1 MKLTRTFLFC
11 LLSVGTRVSESFQ
24 SATTPPRVRNK
35 HHHAALAE
43 RPEPA
48 VSQETVFFTSS
59 SVDMNQ
65 YNLPLEQISEQWS
78 AQVQARN
85 DFLDEGVYLGAR
97 NAKEFFADTV
107 KLEIPRVPGQGL
119 GMELLELAGGRGDGV
134 GITVISGLLE
144 GGCAENSGVMVGD
157 SIVKVAVRKQSRI
170 SEDSLEEFEEI
181 ISVSTECMDYDN
193 TVAAI
198 GSLPPCES
206 NDEMFILT
214 VKRLRRKPKVK
225 LLLQY
230 PPEQGEE
237 NITLELFSGENLRR
251 AMLVRGVKL
260 NDPLS
265 RRFDNGGSGDCGA
278 EGTCATCAVSVIDG
292 LDLLSP
298 AGVSESQILKKNP
311 RWRLA
316 CKAIVG
322 YGMKEG
328 ELKVRVNP
336 RQW

>member
-1 MKLTRTFLFC
+1 MWDNVIRDVIAKRFSGSGFPWIQNYGSRNRYARLTEGDIL
-11 LLSVGTRVSESFQ
+11 
-24 SATTPPRVRNK
+24 NK
-35 HHHAALAE
+35 
-43 RPEPA
+43 
-48 VSQETVFFTSS
+48 
-59 SVDMNQ
+59 

-78 AQVQARN
+78 AQVQART

-107 KLEIPRVPGQGL
+107 KFEIPRVPGQGL
-119 GMELLELAGGRGDGV
+119 GIELLELAGGRGDGV
-134 GITVISGLLE
+134 GITVISGLVE
-144 GGCAENSGVMVGD
+144 GGCAETSGVLVGD

-170 SEDSLEEFEEI
+170 SEDSLEEFEET

-206 NDEMFILT
+206 NDEMYILT

-237 NITLELFSGENLRR
+237 DITLELFSGENLRR

-292 LDLLSP
+292 LDLLRP